1 MDYQLSR
8 KIFRLAKLVYKRNK
22 YQTTVNEEKIQK
34 EINILESFSDHIV
47 SLIPNITQQ
56 QLQNLDEEFE
66 AVITEIY
73 NFFQSPRSTNQMK
86 N

>member
-22 YQTTVNEEKIQK
+22 YQKTVTEEKIQK

-47 SLIPNITQQ
+47 SLIPNVTQQ
-56 QLQNLDEEFE
+56 QLNNLDEDFE

-73 NFFQSPRSTNQMK
+73 NFFHSSRSTNQMK